1 MMATASAPV
10 DIVGAASRMCA
21 DLTAKYGSAA
31 MSDHT
36 GLTTSYL
43 DSVRAGQ
50 RLTLPTLI
58 TLVSSEILSIHGGEL

>member
-1 MMATASAPV
+1 MAASTPTV

-21 DLTAKYGSAA
+21 DLVVKYGSTA

-43 DSVRAGQ
+43 DRVAAGQ
-50 RLTLPTLI
+50 RLTLPTMI
-58 TLVSSEILSIHGGEL
+58 TLISSEILSIHGGEL